1 MIGMLKR
8 QPPQC
13 VIPIQHA
20 CKVKVDGIEYPVI
33 GYAPFYNVEVPGLY
47 AFSAEAHVVQPFAV
61 VGFKH
66 LCFKFW

>member
-47 AFSAEAHVVQPFAV
+47 ALAMPPSTMSKCPVCMPFRQR
-61 VGFKH
+61 
-66 LCFKFW
+66 LT